1 MTSPDQ
7 LLQLR
12 ILLTQLSAKVFAALE
27 TVAKIEAEIKSQ
39 IRSPGLTL
47 EQSERTVLNELY
59 ATRTRM
65 DEQLA
70 AILSDA

>member
-39 IRSPGLTL
+39 IRSPSPTL

-59 ATRTRM
+59 ATGTRL